1 MAIST
6 GNRQKVMQL
15 VEQLPEESLSE
26 VIELLNNLL
35 RQTRQSQPLISSS
48 SEKLLLQVIG
58 RRLLPDDQA
67 RLNYLREQN
76 ESADITEIEH
86 QELLAFVSRVE
97 NEDAER
103 AAAILQLAQNQVE
116 IDDWQYLAK
125 RNHPWRKQL
134 YVKGQK
140 LLASTVWQDMITNGM
155 SVEEAADNW
164 DLSLDVIDE
173 IIRYCESHQDLL
185 KLEADEEHYHLV
197 EKEVNFKSKVTAR

>member
-1 MAIST
+1 
-6 GNRQKVMQL
+6 MQL

-67 RLNYLREQN
+67 KLNYLREQN
-76 ESADITEIEH
+76 ESGDITEAEH
-86 QELLAFVSRVE
+86 QELLDFVSRVE
-97 NEDAER
+97 NEDAQR
-103 AAAILQLAQNQVE
+103 VAAILQLAQNQVE
-116 IDDWQYLAK
+116 VDGWQYLAK

-140 LLASTVWQDMITNGM
+140 LLASTVWQDMITNRM

-164 DLSLDVIDE
+164 DLSLDAIDE
-173 IIRYCESHQDLL
+173 IIRYCESHLNLL
-185 KLEADEEHYHLV
+185 KLEADEENYRWEHLNLALSINTQ
-197 EKEVNFKSKVTAR
+197 EKSEIK

>member
-6 GNRQKVMQL
+6 GDRQKVMQL

-67 RLNYLREQN
+67 RLDYLREQN
-76 ESADITEIEH
+76 ESADITEAEH
-86 QELLAFVSRVE
+86 QELLDFVSRVE

-140 LLASTVWQDMITNGM
+140 LLASTIWQDMIANEM

-164 DLSLDVIDE
+164 NLPLDAIDE
-173 IIRYCESHQDLL
+173 VVRYCESYRDLL
-185 KLEADEEHYHLV
+185 KLEA
-197 EKEVNFKSKVTAR
+197 EKEAYKLSFTNEILCLE

>member
-1 MAIST
+1 
-6 GNRQKVMQL
+6 MQL

-48 SEKLLLQVIG
+48 SEELLLQVID

-67 RLNYLREQN
+67 RLDYLREQN
-76 ESADITEIEH
+76 ESADITEAEH
-86 QELLAFVSRVE
+86 QELLDFVSRVE

-140 LLASTVWQDMITNGM
+140 LLASTIWQDMIANEM

-164 DLSLDVIDE
+164 NLPLDAIDE
-173 IIRYCESHQDLL
+173 VVRYCESYRDLL
-185 KLEADEEHYHLV
+185 KLEA
-197 EKEVNFKSKVTAR
+197 EKEAYKLSFTNEILCLE

>member
-6 GNRQKVMQL
+6 GDRQKVMQL

-35 RQTRQSQPLISSS
+35 RQTRQSQPLILSS
-48 SEKLLLQVIG
+48 SEELLLQVIG

-67 RLNYLREQN
+67 RLDYLREQN
-76 ESADITEIEH
+76 ESADITEAEH
-86 QELLAFVSRVE
+86 QELLDFVSRVE

-103 AAAILQLAQNQVE
+103 VAAILQLAQNQVE
-116 IDDWQYLAK
+116 VDDWQYLAK
-125 RNHPWRKQL
+125 RNHAWRKQL

-140 LLASTVWQDMITNGM
+140 LLASTIWQDMIANEM

-164 DLSLDVIDE
+164 NLPLDAIDE
-173 IIRYCESHQDLL
+173 VVRYCESYRDLL
-185 KLEADEEHYHLV
+185 KLEA
-197 EKEVNFKSKVTAR
+197 EKEAYKLSFTNEILCLE

>member
-6 GNRQKVMQL
+6 GDRQRVMQL
-15 VEQLPEESLSE
+15 VEQLPDESLGE
-26 VIELLNNLL
+26 VVDLLNNLI
-35 RQTRQSQPLISSS
+35 RQTRQSQPLISSK
-48 SEKLLLQVIG
+48 SEELLLQVIG

-67 RLNYLREQN
+67 RLDYLREQN
-76 ESADITEIEH
+76 ESGDITELEH

-103 AAAILQLAQNQVE
+103 LAAILQLAHNEVE
-116 IDDWQYLAK
+116 VDDWQYLAK

-140 LLASTVWQDMITNGM
+140 LLASTIWQDMIANKM

-164 DLSLDVIDE
+164 DLPLDAIDE
-173 IIRYCESHQDLL
+173 VVRYCESYKDLL
-185 KLEADEEHYHLV
+185 KLEA
-197 EKEVNFKSKVTAR
+197 EKEAYKLSSTNEILCLE